1 MLNRL
6 LLFIFFVVLATPAMA
21 AKEHALGVGDVVKV
35 TVYGHPDLTT
45 VARVNEVGKIGLP
58 LIGEITIADLSTQ
71 QASLRVAQ
79 ALSAGKYVQRP
90 QVTIYVERFHSPLVS
105 ILGEVNKP
113 GKYPIRNPETED
125 VRTIADLLALAGGP
139 NATAADYL
147 TVIKKSDGGK
157 TVHKRVDIT
166 ALLARGDMSQNIPI
180 TEGDIV
186 FVPRMEV
193 FYIYGEV
200 HKPGAYRL
208 ERGITLMQ
216 ALALGGGVT
225 PRGTQRGIEV
235 RRRNTDGEVEVYKS
249 PLDTTLVANDVVY
262 VKESLF

>member
-1 MLNRL
+1 MLNRI
-6 LLFIFFVVLATPAMA
+6 FIMIFLVALASPGIA
-21 AKEHALGVGDVVKV
+21 AQERTLVVGDVIKV
-35 TVYGHPDLTT
+35 TVYDHPDLTT
-45 VARVNEVGKIGLP
+45 VARINESGKIGLP
-58 LIGEITIADLSTQ
+58 LIGEIAVASLSTQ
-71 QASLRVAQ
+71 QASIRVAQ
-79 ALSAGKYVQRP
+79 ALSTGKYVQRP

-105 ILGEVNKP
+105 IMGEVAKP
-113 GKYPIRNPETED
+113 GKYPTRNPETED
-125 VRTIADLLALAGGP
+125 VRTVADLLALAGGP
-139 NATAADYL
+139 TPTAADYL
-147 TVIKKSDGGK
+147 TVIQKSANGK

-166 ALLARGDMSQNIPI
+166 ALLARGDMSQNVSI

-186 FVPRMEV
+186 FVPRMDV

-208 ERGITLMQ
+208 ERGTTLMQ

-235 RRRNTDGEVEVYKS
+235 RRRNGDGKVEAQKS
-249 PLDTTLVANDVVY
+249 SLDTALQADDVVY